1 MVGLEHLE
9 HDERFVDSS
18 SRHARREE
26 LAALVEEQTRRFAT
40 DDLVAALEGAGVPC
54 APIAD
59 YEQVFTD
66 EHLAARGFFW
76 DADHPVAGP
85 VRQVGSPMRFSRTP
99 ARRAGAG
106 PVLGA
111 DTRAAL
117 EVAGYGASEIDALV
131 EAGVATEAGAGR

>member
-1 MVGLEHLE
+1 M
-9 HDERFVDSS
+9 
-18 SRHARREE
+18 
-26 LAALVEEQTRRFAT
+26 
-40 DDLVAALEGAGVPC
+40 PC

-66 EHLAARGFFW
+66 EHLAARDFFW

-99 ARRAGAG
+99 AARAGAG

-117 EVAGYGASEIDALV
+117 EVAGYGAPRSTRWSRRASY
-131 EAGVATEAGAGR
+131 GRRPR